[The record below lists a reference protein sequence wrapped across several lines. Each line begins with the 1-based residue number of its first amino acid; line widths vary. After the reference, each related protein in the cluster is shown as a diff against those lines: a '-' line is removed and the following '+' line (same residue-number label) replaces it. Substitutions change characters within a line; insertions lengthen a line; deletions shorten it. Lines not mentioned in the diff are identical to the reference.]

1 MFEQRK
7 ASLLSGKENA
17 FVAYKDLKKEVENS
31 AHCFTLEQEVTDMI
45 TSTLSTST
53 LSSVLNCL
61 GEDLYA
67 CEEVTNTFPLVLKKK
82 KKSMDEEGFTPWV
95 IYCILMMISHR
106 YKYLPGPMSQR
117 QKLRE
122 FN

>member
-7 ASLLSGKENA
+7 ASLFSGKENA

-67 CEEVTNTFPLVLKKK
+67 YEEVTNTFPLVLKKK
-82 KKSMDEEGFTPWV
+82 KINGWGGFYTLGH
-95 IYCILMMISHR
+95 ILHFDDDFS
-106 YKYLPGPMSQR
+106 
-117 QKLRE
+117 
-122 FN
+122 